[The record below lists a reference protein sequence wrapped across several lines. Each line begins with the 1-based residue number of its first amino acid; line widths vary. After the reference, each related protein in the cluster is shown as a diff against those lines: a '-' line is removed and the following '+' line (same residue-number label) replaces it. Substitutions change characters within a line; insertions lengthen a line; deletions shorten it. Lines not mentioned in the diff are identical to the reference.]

1 MSSQR
6 GSERSA
12 YRFVLSRLARVLC
25 GGAFQRENKA
35 IFARYRLLAAFRG
48 TGGDWNHP

>member
-12 YRFVLSRLARVLC
+12 YRFVLSRLARVLF
-25 GGAFQRENKA
+25 GRAIQRENKA
-35 IFARYRLLAAFRG
+35 IFARYPLLAAFRG
-48 TGGDWNHP
+48 AGSDWNHP